1 MPNITPTLL
10 ATISQLEKKDYIDK
24 VILNSKEAALLKEG
38 EHFTRKVPPN
48 RFISSAEGVLNGSII
63 VIGWDLVP
71 LGQMSV
77 LRGLEL
83 GLLGSMDNWELD
95 PQFFVPIRY
104 LEEPLY
110 ELGEAVSVDSQIGII
125 QGVLKMQAFDQ
136 VQMCLPVFSS
146 SGLKARALSL
156 LQLSCK
162 LGVVEICERIE
173 KAKQEVFEEKL
184 AKAPQVTLVE
194 VSTNPKK
201 YEGTLVSFS
210 RVRLSKVTEGI
221 GFLQDDPPKNS
232 IRITIPDDAPQS
244 LRAKWACL
252 AEGAMVF
259 SNRPIIGVYKDTGY
273 GGEHV
278 LLLLSIKAEVDCR

>member
-1 MPNITPTLL
+1 
-10 ATISQLEKKDYIDK
+10 
-24 VILNSKEAALLKEG
+24 
-38 EHFTRKVPPN
+38 
-48 RFISSAEGVLNGSII
+48 
-63 VIGWDLVP
+63 
-71 LGQMSV
+71 
-77 LRGLEL
+77 
-83 GLLGSMDNWELD
+83 
-95 PQFFVPIRY
+95 
-104 LEEPLY
+104 
-110 ELGEAVSVDSQIGII
+110 
-125 QGVLKMQAFDQ
+125 MQAFDQ

-221 GFLQDDPPKNS
+221 GFLQDDPP
-232 IRITIPDDAPQS
+232 
-244 LRAKWACL
+244 
-252 AEGAMVF
+252 
-259 SNRPIIGVYKDTGY
+259 
-273 GGEHV
+273 
-278 LLLLSIKAEVDCR
+278 